1 MRTGHR
7 LAPCGVARGHN
18 PAVSASE
25 FLDAVSA
32 RTPAPG
38 GGAAAALGCALGAA
52 LVEMAARFGGLEPA
66 VARAGALRAEAMR
79 LGEADLAAYAPV
91 LEALRLPR
99 EDPARA
105 ERLRAASSAAAE
117 VPLAV
122 AEAAAEVGALARSVA
137 EDGRPALRG
146 DALAGADLA
155 AGAAR
160 AAARLVEI
168 NLDGA
173 PGDPRVARAREA
185 VVRAT
190 G

>member
-1 MRTGHR
+1 MS
-7 LAPCGVARGHN
+7 VA
-18 PAVSASE
+18 E
-25 FLDAVSA
+25 FLDAVSE

-38 GGAAAALGCALGAA
+38 GGAAAALGCALAAA
-52 LVEMAARFGGLEPA
+52 LVEMAARFAALEPA
-66 VARAGALRAEAMR
+66 VARAGALRAEATR
-79 LGEADLAAYAPV
+79 LGEADLSAYAPV

-99 EDPARA
+99 DDPARA
-105 ERLRAASSAAAE
+105 DRLQAASSAAAE

-122 AEAAAEVGALARSVA
+122 AEAAAEVAVLARSVA

-168 NLDGA
+168 NLADA
-173 PGDPRVARAREA
+173 PGDPRAARARAAVARADA
-185 VVRAT
+185 S